1 MSLTTTYR
9 FIRELGLDPRRIRL
23 LVDAGTLHE
32 DIPVT
37 DIATACA
44 SVLHGCGNYT
54 FATARTS

>member
-1 MSLTTTYR
+1 MSLTSTYR

-32 DIPVT
+32 DIPGT